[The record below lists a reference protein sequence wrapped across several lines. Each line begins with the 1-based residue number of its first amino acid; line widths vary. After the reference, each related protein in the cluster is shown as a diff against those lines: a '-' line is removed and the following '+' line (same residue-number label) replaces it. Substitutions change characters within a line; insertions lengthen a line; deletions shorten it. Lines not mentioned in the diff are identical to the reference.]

1 MENRILKNKSTNEK
15 IYIFLILIGMGSIIY
30 FIATSLR
37 NKELKNIKL
46 IKTDYTLTRGIV
58 IEKHTQKGNSIH
70 VRYKVN
76 GKVYEGIDGFNE
88 KHQFNEG
95 DSLNLKYS
103 NSEPNL
109 MITEFNDEY

>member
-1 MENRILKNKSTNEK
+1 MENRILKNKSTTEK
-15 IYIFLILIGMGSIIY
+15 IYIFLILIGMGSIVY

-37 NKELKNIKL
+37 NKELENIKL

-58 IEKHTQKGNSIH
+58 IEKHTHKGNSLH

-76 GKVYEGIDGFNE
+76 GKVYEEIDGFNE